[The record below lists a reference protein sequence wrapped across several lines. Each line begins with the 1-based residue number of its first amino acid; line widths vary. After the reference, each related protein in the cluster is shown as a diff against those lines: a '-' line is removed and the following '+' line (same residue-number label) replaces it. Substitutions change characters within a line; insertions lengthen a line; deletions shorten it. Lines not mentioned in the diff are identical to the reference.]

1 MGAAVENSADYV
13 VCGSGGQA
21 KVVIAAIEAVGGRV
35 VRVLDDDPARHGA
48 DVLGH
53 RVEGPIADDLIPAGV
68 LVIVGI
74 GTNRVREAVVG
85 RLTCAFGTVVHP
97 SAIVHPS
104 VTVGEGSVI
113 FAGAILQ
120 PGASV
125 GRHVIVNT
133 AASVDHDCVL
143 EDFTHAAP
151 GVHMAGD
158 VRLEVGAFL
167 GTGCCVIPGRRIGA
181 WATVGAGGVVV
192 RDVPADETAVGVPA
206 RPRPKL

>member
-1 MGAAVENSADYV
+1 MTHNAGYV

-21 KVVIAAIEAVGGRV
+21 KVVIATIEAMGGHV
-35 VRVLDDDPARHGA
+35 IRVLDDDQARHGA

-53 RVEGPIADDLIPAGV
+53 RVEGPITDELIPARA
-68 LVIVGI
+68 LVVVGI
-74 GTNRVREAVVG
+74 GTNRVREAVVQ
-85 RLTCAFGTVVHP
+85 RLTCVFGTVVHP

-133 AASVDHDCVL
+133 AASVDHDCIL
-143 EDFTHAAP
+143 DDFVHVAP
-151 GVHMAGD
+151 GVHVAGG
-158 VRLEVGAFL
+158 VHLEVGAFL
-167 GTGCCVIPGRRIGA
+167 CTGCCVIPMRRVGS
-181 WATVGAGGVVV
+181 WATVGAGGVVL

-206 RPRPKL
+206 RPRPRM